1 MAYRIPDSWMD
12 RFYSQLDIVQ
22 IVSSYVP
29 LKRNGKRYVG
39 LCPFHHEKTPSFS
52 VTPDKNLYYCFGCK
66 AGGNAVQFVMAMEH
80 LEYLDAVRF
89 LADRMHMPMPEMEN
103 DPNYEQR
110 KNKREKL
117 FEINREAARY
127 YHRLLWTDAGK
138 PVLDY
143 FRKRGLDDDVIR
155 KFGLGASG
163 PDRSGLTDEL
173 SAKGYD
179 PADLIEAGV
188 SLRGE
193 STPYDMFRARAM
205 FPIIDLHGQVLGFG
219 GRRLDSG
226 QPKYLNTA
234 DTPVFNKRFGVF
246 GANLLRKARDLKR
259 VILVEGYMDVVALTQ
274 FGIDGVA
281 ATLGT
286 SLTEEQARLLKR
298 FAPEVWISYDG
309 DEAGQRAIMR
319 AIGIFEHEGVPVK
332 VLFFPDGLDPDEF
345 IRQRGADAFHAIEP
359 MTSVAYMMERSAVGK
374 DLSKDRDRIEYA
386 KVCCGIIRKIRDPV
400 DRDYYLGIL
409 SLKTGFR
416 KDVLLAQMTEGS
428 QTEPP
433 ERPTAFQRKQMDK
446 EAPSAVRTTEAERLL
461 FALVASGKLP
471 KGTVT
476 EEDFVSP
483 VLAGAARMILG
494 GKSPDE
500 VIRESE
506 DPVSRSA
513 ITEAL
518 QTEIE
523 DDPETDPLIA
533 AQDCLRLIHLS
544 ASKARLE
551 EIKKQMASMPM
562 DSPERAGA
570 MKRIME
576 LQKEIQLLNKKQ
588 PTAKDKHI

>member
-80 LEYLDAVRF
+80 LEYMDAVRF
-89 LADRMHMPMPEMEN
+89 LADRMHMPLPEMEN

-163 PDRSGLTDEL
+163 SDRSDLTDQL

-179 PADLIEAGV
+179 PADLIEAGL
-188 SLRGE
+188 SLKGE
-193 STPYDMFRARAM
+193 SSPYDMFRARAM

-234 DTPVFNKRFGVF
+234 DTPVFNKRYGVF

-274 FGIDGVA
+274 FGIEGVA

-319 AIGIFEHEGVPVK
+319 AIGIFDNEGIPVK

-345 IRQRGADAFHAIEP
+345 IRQRGVDAFHAIEP
-359 MTSVAYMMERSAVGK
+359 MTSVAYQMERSAVGK
-374 DLSKDRDRIEYA
+374 DLSKDRDRIDYA
-386 KVCCGIIRKIRDPV
+386 KACCGIIRKIREPV
-400 DRDYYLGIL
+400 ERDYYLGVL
-409 SLKTGFR
+409 SLKTGIK
-416 KDVLLAQMTEGS
+416 KDVLLAQMTAGS
-428 QTEPP
+428 QTGSL
-433 ERPTAFQRKQMDK
+433 ERPAAFQRKIPDK
-446 EAPSAVRTTEAERLL
+446 VPSVPRTTEAERLL
-461 FALVASGKLP
+461 FALLASGKLP
-471 KGTVT
+471 KGTVNK
-476 EEDFVSP
+476 EDFVCP
-483 VLAGAARMILG
+483 VLADAAQMLLS
-494 GKSPDE
+494 GKTPDE
-500 VIRESE
+500 VIRQTE
-506 DPVSRSA
+506 DAASRST
-513 ITEAL
+513 IMEAL
-518 QTEIE
+518 QTEIGE
-523 DDPETDPLIA
+523 GQEADPLSS
-533 AQDCLRLIHLS
+533 AQDCLRLIHLF

-551 EIKKQMASMPM
+551 EIKKHISSMPM
-562 DSPERAGA
+562 DSPERAVT
-570 MKRIME
+570 MKQIME
-576 LQKEIQLLNKKQ
+576 LQKEIQLLNKK
-588 PTAKDKHI
+588 

>member
-39 LCPFHHEKTPSFS
+39 LCPFHHGKTPSFS

-89 LADRMHMPMPEMEN
+89 LADRMHMPLPEMEN

-143 FRKRGLDDDVIR
+143 FRKRGLDDNVIR

-163 PDRSGLTDEL
+163 TDRSDLTEEL
-173 SAKGYD
+173 SAKGYN
-179 PADLIEAGV
+179 PEDLIEAGL
-188 SLRGE
+188 SLKGE
-193 STPYDMFRARAM
+193 STPYDMFRGRAM

-226 QPKYLNTA
+226 QPKYLNTS
-234 DTPVFNKRFGVF
+234 DTPVFNKRYGVF
-246 GANLLRKARDLKR
+246 GANLLRKAGDLKR
-259 VILVEGYMDVVALTQ
+259 VILVEGYMDVVALSQ

-319 AIGIFEHEGVPVK
+319 AIGIFEHEGIPAK

-345 IRQRGADAFHAIEP
+345 IRQRGVQAFLEIEP
-359 MTSVAYMMERSAVGK
+359 MTSVAYLMERSAVGK

-409 SLKTGFR
+409 SLKTGFK
-416 KDVLLAQMTEGS
+416 KDVLLAQMSAGS
-428 QTEPP
+428 QTEPL
-433 ERPTAFQRKQMDK
+433 ERPSAFQRKPMDK
-446 EAPSAVRTTEAERLL
+446 GTSSVVRTTQAERLL
-461 FALVASGKLP
+461 FALLASGMLP
-471 KGTVT
+471 KGTVSK
-476 EEDFVSP
+476 EDFVSP
-483 VLAGAARMILG
+483 VPADAAEMLIS
-494 GKSPDE
+494 GKTPDE
-500 VIRESE
+500 VIRET
-506 DPVSRSA
+506 DDAASRSA
-513 ITEAL
+513 IMEAL
-518 QTEIE
+518 QTETG
-523 DDPETDPLIA
+523 DGPETDPLTS
-533 AQDCLRLIHLS
+533 AQDCLRLIHQLS
-544 ASKARLE
+544 SKARLE
-551 EIKKQMASMPM
+551 EIKKQVASMPM
-562 DSPERAGA
+562 DSPERAVA
-570 MKRIME
+570 MKQIME
-576 LQKEIQLLNKKQ
+576 LQKEIQLLKK
-588 PTAKDKHI
+588 K